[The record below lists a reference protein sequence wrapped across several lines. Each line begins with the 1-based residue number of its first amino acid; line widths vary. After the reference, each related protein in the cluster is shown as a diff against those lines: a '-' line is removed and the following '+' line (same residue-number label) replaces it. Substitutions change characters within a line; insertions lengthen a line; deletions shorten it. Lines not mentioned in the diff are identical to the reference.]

1 MADQNRFVPGN
12 TSSRSAPSHPPGPKG
27 ISVLAYCLSR
37 QRDPLGDLRKI
48 AVKYG
53 DIVHMQL
60 GRRHDYLINHPDHI
74 KAILC
79 APQSEMARSTP
90 PALKRLLGR
99 GLLTSQDDYHHRHK
113 RMLAP
118 AFHKEIVRQWNLTI
132 TTHCERLRDRW
143 SEGDEADIEYEMLRL
158 TLAIVLKALVGAEL
172 EEGTDEMARAA
183 NTLVEM
189 THCRTLPVIDDLLD
203 KIALGRIRRF
213 KDASGRFDEIVYRM
227 IRERR
232 DANAPVNDLLSALLR
247 VRDEETGCAALG
259 DDEIRDETLTMLM
272 AGHETTA
279 HALTWTWYLLSQHPH
294 AEQKLHA
301 ELDTVLQG
309 RMPRI
314 DDLEALPYNRMVFS
328 EAMRLYPP
336 VWIVARRNPN
346 AWSLGK
352 FTFPPGS
359 FIFISQYL
367 MQRDARF
374 FPDPDRFD
382 PERWTPEAAAQRPRY
397 SYFPFGGG
405 PRQCIGEGFA
415 WAVGLL
421 VLASLSQRW
430 RLSLAPGQ
438 RIDLEPLITLRPKYG
453 MRMIVEQHSNRT
465 Q

>member
-12 TSSRSAPSHPPGPKG
+12 TSSRSAPNHPPGPKG

-99 GLLTSQDDYHHRHK
+99 GLLTSQGDYHHRHK

-213 KDASGRFDEIVYRM
+213 KDASDRFDEIVYRM

-247 VRDEETGCAALG
+247 VRDEETGCAALC

-374 FPDPDRFD
+374 FSDPDHFD

>member
-1 MADQNRFVPGN
+1 
-12 TSSRSAPSHPPGPKG
+12 
-27 ISVLAYCLSR
+27 
-37 QRDPLGDLRKI
+37 
-48 AVKYG
+48 
-53 DIVHMQL
+53 
-60 GRRHDYLINHPDHI
+60 
-74 KAILC
+74 
-79 APQSEMARSTP
+79 
-90 PALKRLLGR
+90 
-99 GLLTSQDDYHHRHK
+99 
-113 RMLAP
+113 
-118 AFHKEIVRQWNLTI
+118 
-132 TTHCERLRDRW
+132 
-143 SEGDEADIEYEMLRL
+143 
-158 TLAIVLKALVGAEL
+158 
-172 EEGTDEMARAA
+172 
-183 NTLVEM
+183 
-189 THCRTLPVIDDLLD
+189 
-203 KIALGRIRRF
+203 
-213 KDASGRFDEIVYRM
+213 
-227 IRERR
+227 
-232 DANAPVNDLLSALLR
+232 
-247 VRDEETGCAALG
+247 
-259 DDEIRDETLTMLM
+259 MLM

>member
-1 MADQNRFVPGN
+1 
-12 TSSRSAPSHPPGPKG
+12 
-27 ISVLAYCLSR
+27 
-37 QRDPLGDLRKI
+37 
-48 AVKYG
+48 
-53 DIVHMQL
+53 
-60 GRRHDYLINHPDHI
+60 
-74 KAILC
+74 
-79 APQSEMARSTP
+79 MARSTP
-90 PALKRLLGR
+90 PGLKRLLGR
-99 GLLTSQDDYHHRHK
+99 GLLTSQGDYHHRHK

-143 SEGDEADIEYEMLRL
+143 SEGDEADMEYEMLRL

-183 NTLVEM
+183 NTLVGM
-189 THCRTLPVIDDLLD
+189 IHCRTLPVIDDLLD
-203 KIALGRIRRF
+203 KIALGRIRR
-213 KDASGRFDEIVYRM
+213 DASGRFDAIVYRM

-232 DANAPVNDLLSALLR
+232 AANASVNDLLSALLR
-247 VRDEETGCAALG
+247 VRDEETGCAALC

-352 FTFPPGS
+352 FTFPAGS

-374 FPDPDRFD
+374 FSDPDHFD

-421 VLASLSQRW
+421 VLASLAQHW